1 MLLKT
6 RNDGKGSLP
15 IKYIYIMLA
24 TIIIPI
30 FILNI
35 ASPPLVGCG
44 QSRDEVH
51 RSNARGIA
59 GVISGTIARKHEEY
73 LYQGIPYNV
82 SAIIAETKFA
92 SGVVAPTVDG
102 NTITWVLEPDTFTW
116 TYTAYNGDTSA
127 YLTEDSSSAFGIS
140 ESTPWYEIAMGCISR
155 MYVSL
160 FLIVVVYQCGIII
173 YTPIFFIHRW
183 M

>member
-6 RNDGKGSLP
+6 RTDGKGFIP
-15 IKYIYIMLA
+15 IKYIYIMFA

-30 FILNI
+30 FILSI
-35 ASPPLVGCG
+35 APPFVGCG

-116 TYTAYNGDTSA
+116 TYIANNGDTSA
-127 YLTEDSSSAFGIS
+127 YLSEDSSSAFGFL
-140 ESTPWYEIAMGCISR
+140 EPTPWYEVAMEWIR
-155 MYVSL
+155 L
-160 FLIVVVYQCGIII
+160 
-173 YTPIFFIHRW
+173 
-183 M
+183 